1 MVLKAYAFCFLINT
15 LVLNKSMC
23 LHTYPSFGIIC
34 SLILIIQIAYYTKME
49 LLNLNTGLPV
59 TTINALFEES
69 YSECNVSS
77 LIVEI
82 TWKTEEAE

>member
-1 MVLKAYAFCFLINT
+1 
-15 LVLNKSMC
+15 
-23 LHTYPSFGIIC
+23 
-34 SLILIIQIAYYTKME
+34 ME